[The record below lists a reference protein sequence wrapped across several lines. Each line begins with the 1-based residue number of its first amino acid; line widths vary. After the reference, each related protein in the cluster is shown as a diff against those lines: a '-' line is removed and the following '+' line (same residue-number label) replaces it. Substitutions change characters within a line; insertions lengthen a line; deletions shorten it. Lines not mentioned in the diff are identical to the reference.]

1 MLQATTP
8 TNISSR
14 TTRTTKKKTKTEE
27 EKEEKE
33 EEEVQWLYTK
43 KQVLPVERFS
53 RVYTSAA
60 QMNEAVRRNR
70 FDLNR
75 TMALKNG
82 KLYFLCYE

>member
-8 TNISSR
+8 TNISS
-14 TTRTTKKKTKTEE
+14 TAKKKKEE

-33 EEEVQWLYTK
+33 EEEEEEVQWLYTQK
-43 KQVLPVERFS
+43 HVLPVEGFS

>member
-8 TNISSR
+8 TNISS
-14 TTRTTKKKTKTEE
+14 TAKKKEEEE
-27 EKEEKE
+27 EKKEE
-33 EEEVQWLYTK
+33 EEEVQWLYTQK
-43 KQVLPVERFS
+43 HVLPVEGFS